1 MRFAEGTSGYLVAQV
16 GRSVGAMFREGT
28 PIRGMTPD
36 ELEQARLGFNQYLRR
51 KGFSPQFINRN
62 GDELFATAALEY
74 SRKLA
79 EGEEIES
86 PAAWLVSCASQ
97 RTIDQVRVEARRPAA
112 VSAEERPV
120 VDEADGPED
129 VLLDKD
135 RFRKVH
141 NAVKELPIRQR
152 RLLALSYF
160 EGLTVREAARQLHWH
175 SSKAQRAHQGA
186 KRRLHDLLGV
196 SSSDELEVEIGLA
209 AYLSLAAGGASGN
222 LLERAAQRSAETL
235 ASFKQQVGDA
245 GAQLKEHASATY
257 YRAIDPTPLAAARP
271 GTVAAVLA
279 SCVAIGGGAATYCVE
294 QGMNP
299 LGAASGLIASTD
311 EPEAPSSEEP
321 PDPAPVYTPAET
333 SPESEETP
341 APESEPPPAE
351 KAPEPKP
358 EKPSPGDPYEP
369 VHPPYMEEEEPTETY
384 EEPNEPAPVES
395 SRQPAAIPAGS
406 GPQFGGPGGP

>member
-1 MRFAEGTSGYLVAQV
+1 
-16 GRSVGAMFREGT
+16 MFREGT
-28 PIRGMTPD
+28 LPSGMAPD

-51 KGFSPQFINRN
+51 KGFSPQFIDRN

-97 RTIDQVRVEARRPAA
+97 RTIDQLRVEARRPAA
-112 VSAEERPV
+112 VSADEGNPV
-120 VDEADGPED
+120 VDEGGRNPEE
-129 VLLDKD
+129 VLLDED
-135 RFRKVH
+135 RLRQVRD
-141 NAVKELPIRQR
+141 AVKELPLRQR

-175 SSKAQRAHQGA
+175 SSKAQRAHEGA

-196 SSSDELEVEIGLA
+196 SSADDLAVEIGLA
-209 AYLSLAAGGASGN
+209 SYLSLAAGGSNGH
-222 LLERAAQRSAETL
+222 LLERTVQRSVEAL
-235 ASFKQQVGDA
+235 ASFKQQVGEA
-245 GAQLKEHASATY
+245 GAQLKQHASTAY
-257 YRAIDPTPLAAARP
+257 YRAVDPTPLAAARP
-271 GTVAAVLA
+271 GTVAAVVA
-279 SCVAIGGGAATYCVE
+279 SCVAVGGGAATYCVE

-311 EPEAPSSEEP
+311 EPEAPPPEEL
-321 PDPAPVYTPAET
+321 PDPAPVYTPAEA

>member
-1 MRFAEGTSGYLVAQV
+1 MAS
-16 GRSVGAMFREGT
+16 
-28 PIRGMTPD
+28 D

-51 KGFSPQFINRN
+51 KGFSRQFIDRN

-97 RTIDQVRVEARRPAA
+97 RTIDQLRVEARRPAA
-112 VSAEERPV
+112 VSAEKCPV

-135 RFRKVH
+135 RFRKVRD
-141 NAVKELPIRQR
+141 AVKELPIRQR

-175 SSKAQRAHQGA
+175 SSKAQRAHEGA

-196 SSSDELEVEIGLA
+196 SSSDKLEVEIGLA

-235 ASFKQQVGDA
+235 ASFKQQVGEA

-271 GTVAAVLA
+271 GTVAAVIA
-279 SCVAIGGGAATYCVE
+279 SCVAIGGGAATYCAE
-294 QGMNP
+294 QGMDP

-311 EPEAPSSEEP
+311 EPETPPTEAPDSEPE
-321 PDPAPVYTPAET
+321 APTYTPAEPT
-333 SPESEETP
+333 PSETP
-341 APESEPPPAE
+341 SQPEATGVPEAPS
-351 KAPEPKP
+351 KP
-358 EKPSPGDPYEP
+358 EKASPVSDNYEP
-369 VHPPYMEEEEPTETY
+369 VHTDYMDESEEEPTETY

-395 SRQPAAIPAGS
+395 FSQPAAVASGA
-406 GPQFGGPGGP
+406 GPQFGGPGGR

>member
-1 MRFAEGTSGYLVAQV
+1 
-16 GRSVGAMFREGT
+16 MFREGT
-28 PIRGMTPD
+28 LPSGMASD

-51 KGFSPQFINRN
+51 KGFSPQFIDRN

-97 RTIDQVRVEARRPAA
+97 RTIDQLRVEARRPAA
-112 VSAEERPV
+112 VSAEKCPV
-120 VDEADGPED
+120 VDEAEGPED

-141 NAVKELPIRQR
+141 DAVKELPIRQR

-175 SSKAQRAHQGA
+175 SSKAQRAHEGA
-186 KRRLHDLLGV
+186 KRKLHDLLGV
-196 SSSDELEVEIGLA
+196 SSADDLAVEIGLA

-222 LLERAAQRSAETL
+222 LLERATQRSAETV
-235 ASFKQQVGDA
+235 ASFKQQVGES

-271 GTVAAVLA
+271 GTVAAVVA

-311 EPEAPSSEEP
+311 EPEAPSNETPEP
-321 PDPAPVYTPAET
+321 EPQAPTYTPAE
-333 SPESEETP
+333 PPIEEAP
-341 APESEPPPAE
+341 APEP
-351 KAPEPKP
+351 APEPA
-358 EKPSPGDPYEP
+358 PSESPAQPQ
-369 VHPPYMEEEEPTETY
+369 
-384 EEPNEPAPVES
+384 PAPVPES
-395 SRQPAAIPAGS
+395 PPPPFEPVGEPEATHEAPAPEPDPVPANA